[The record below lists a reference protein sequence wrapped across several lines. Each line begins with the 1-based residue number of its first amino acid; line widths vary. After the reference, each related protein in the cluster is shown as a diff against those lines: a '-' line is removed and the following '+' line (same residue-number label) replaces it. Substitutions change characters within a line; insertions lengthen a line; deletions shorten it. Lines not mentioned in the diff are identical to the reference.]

1 LLLGLPV
8 ATQPLPVPRLKA
20 AYLINLVQFVEWP
33 TDAAP
38 AGGALTVCIIN
49 DEAIALAFE
58 LTVDARKVAGRTLTV
73 VRPDASAALPMCHV
87 VYLAAS
93 AHNRAPGVI
102 GDLKGK
108 LVLTVSDIPNFAE
121 TGGMVQLFVEGGRIR
136 IAVNVDALQRE
147 RPIELSSTRARDNR
161 AGCTH
166 SLATECEPA
175 SV

>member
-1 LLLGLPV
+1 MLHRPG
-8 ATQPLPVPRLKA
+8 R
-20 AYLINLVQFVEWP
+20 
-33 TDAAP
+33 
-38 AGGALTVCIIN
+38 ALTVCIIN

-102 GDLKGK
+102 GDLGKGK

-121 TGGMVQLFVEGGRIR
+121 TGGMVQLFVERWAHSYRRQRGR
-136 IAVNVDALQRE
+136 
-147 RPIELSSTRARDNR
+147 STARTSD
-161 AGCTH
+161 
-166 SLATECEPA
+166 
-175 SV
+175 